1 MDRTERRAAA
11 LQAAATLPWAPPN
24 PRHLAMFVEMVT
36 EVADAFEAWINTR
49 PPVATFAI
57 TADNPT
63 PRGEDVSLTFI
74 DGDEVTL
81 RIKNPTDA
89 EGEGVTDTFTWTV
102 DNGDV
107 LVLTPADDTMS
118 CLATPGTVAGSAVVS
133 ATASDGVVRTFAIDV
148 TTGPLASF
156 EIVNDEPVA
165 RPAPASAP
173 APSA

>member
-11 LQAAATLPWAPPN
+11 LQAAAMLPWAATGRSRLVGAVLEAAHAFDAWLSLQTP
-24 PRHLAMFVEMVT
+24 
-36 EVADAFEAWINTR
+36 VAD
-49 PPVATFAI
+49 FAI
-57 TADNPT
+57 TADTPT
-63 PRGEDVSLTFI
+63 PRGATMSLTFI

-81 RIKNPTDA
+81 RIKNPVDA
-89 EGEGVTDTFTWTV
+89 EGEGVTDTFTWAV

-165 RPAPASAP
+165 RPAPTP
-173 APSA
+173 APTA